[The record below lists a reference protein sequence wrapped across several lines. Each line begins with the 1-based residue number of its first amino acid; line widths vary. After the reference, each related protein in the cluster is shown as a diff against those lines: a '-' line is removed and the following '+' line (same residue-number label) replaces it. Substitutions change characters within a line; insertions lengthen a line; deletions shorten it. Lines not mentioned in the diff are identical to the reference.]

1 MKHSATIRGMNPE
14 VREAVR
20 QTMKQRELTQSE
32 LAQRLGMTQPAL
44 AKMLTGRTGQVPES
58 WQKVLDELG
67 KKHHDNP
74 K

>member
-1 MKHSATIRGMNPE
+1 MNPE
-14 VREAVR
+14 VRQAVR
-20 QTMKQRELTQSE
+20 EAMKDRELTQVE

-67 KKHHDNP
+67 LKLIAVP